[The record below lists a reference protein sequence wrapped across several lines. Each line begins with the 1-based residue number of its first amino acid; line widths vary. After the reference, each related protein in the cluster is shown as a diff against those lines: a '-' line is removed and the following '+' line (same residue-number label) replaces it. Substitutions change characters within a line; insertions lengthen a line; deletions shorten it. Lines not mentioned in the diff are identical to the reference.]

1 MYKNMPGRP
10 VLESSRLGFGCVQLT
25 THRKQ
30 AEAIATLECAF
41 AMGITHFDVARVYGF
56 GRAEGILAKF
66 LRGKRQQV
74 TVATKFGFQPPSG
87 LAGNARLINT
97 VKRALGPFPGL
108 LKRAKQRGSAMVQSR
123 VFDPEAA
130 MLSLE
135 TSLREL
141 GTDYVDVLLLHEA
154 TLADAASEELL
165 NALQQQIA
173 KGTVRHIG
181 MASEFRN
188 YRGDAKV
195 LPQAYEVVQFNDN
208 ARSRNLVAL
217 AGRDERF
224 LITHSIFE
232 PAGLLMDIV
241 KKHPDIASEASSR
254 MNADV
259 NDPEVI
265 NSLLLHYAL
274 RSNARGIVL
283 FSSTNA
289 RHIEANAKAAESR
302 PYSEVQLEGFVEF
315 VDRAL
320 GAVQSPG

>member
-1 MYKNMPGRP
+1 MPGRP
-10 VLESSRLGFGCVQLT
+10 VLETSRLGFGCVQLT
-25 THRKQ
+25 THRHQ
-30 AEAIATLECAF
+30 AEAVATLECAF
-41 AMGITHFDVARVYGF
+41 AMGITHFDVARAYGF

-74 TVATKFGFQPPSG
+74 TVATKFGLQPPSG
-87 LAGNARLINT
+87 LAGNARLIT
-97 VKRALGPFPGL
+97 AMKRVLSPFPGL
-108 LKRAKQRGSAMVQSR
+108 LRRAKRRGSAMVQSR
-123 VFDPEAA
+123 VFDPAA
-130 MLSLE
+130 TRLSLE
-135 TSLREL
+135 TSLRQLE
-141 GTDYVDVLLLHEA
+141 TDYVDVLLLHEA
-154 TLADAASEELL
+154 TLADAANEELL

-188 YRGDAKV
+188 YRGDANV
-195 LPQAYEVVQFNDN
+195 LPQAYEVVQFDDN
-208 ARSRNLVAL
+208 ASSRNLLAL

-224 LITHSIFE
+224 LITHSIFK
-232 PAGLLMDIV
+232 PAGLLMDLV

-259 NDPEVI
+259 NDPAVI

-289 RHIEANAKAAESR
+289 KHIEANAKDAESR
-302 PYSEVQLEGFVEF
+302 RYSEVQLDGFVEF

-320 GAVQSPG
+320 GALQSRV